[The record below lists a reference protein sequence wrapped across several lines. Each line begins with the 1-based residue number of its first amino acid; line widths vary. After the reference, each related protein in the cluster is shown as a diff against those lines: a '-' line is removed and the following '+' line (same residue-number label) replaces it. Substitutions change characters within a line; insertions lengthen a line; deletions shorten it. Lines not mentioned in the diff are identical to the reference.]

1 MSVNYTP
8 PSAAAAIYI
17 NQSKVAVTTADL
29 IAGYTSPTLDGLVIC
44 MRITVK
50 DNNATWGLNPKVFR
64 YFWDTTIGNNIN
76 MNVPNGISQNFS
88 QTFTPDAITGGL
100 AGAVYSNTYGSFF
113 TIQANPALLGVSVL
127 VEYLWWDI

>member
-1 MSVNYTP
+1 
-8 PSAAAAIYI
+8 
-17 NQSKVAVTTADL
+17 
-29 IAGYTSPTLDGLVIC
+29 
-44 MRITVK
+44 
-50 DNNATWGLNPKVFR
+50 
-64 YFWDTTIGNNIN
+64 